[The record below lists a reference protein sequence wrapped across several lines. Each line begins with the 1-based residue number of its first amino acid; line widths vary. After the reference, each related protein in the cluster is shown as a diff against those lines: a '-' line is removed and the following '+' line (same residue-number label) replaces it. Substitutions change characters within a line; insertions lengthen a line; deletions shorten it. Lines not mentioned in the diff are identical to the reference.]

1 VVDDVLADADILD
14 VLTHGEM
21 EVAGRIVEASNGT
34 LLAHVTG
41 EGSTLACVYK
51 PVAGER
57 PLWDFPRRTLATREV
72 AAFVV
77 SQAAGFDVVPPTVL
91 RDGPFGPGSA
101 QLWVEPDGDV
111 PAVPGAGLVDIVPPD
126 DVRPG
131 WRRVLEAYGVDGEPV
146 VLVHADDPR
155 LATMATFDVVANNAD
170 RKGGHVLRGSG
181 ERVLGVDHGLT
192 FHDEP
197 KLRTVL
203 WGWAGEPLPE
213 PVLPALERLHA
224 LLADGPLPRALEELL
239 RAAELRALRRRTA
252 SLLGEGTFPD
262 PDEGRPLIPW
272 PPF

>member
-1 VVDDVLADADILD
+1 MEHVLADDDTLD
-14 VLTHGEM
+14 LLAHGEM
-21 EVAGRIVEASNGT
+21 EVAGRIVEASNAT
-34 LLAHVTG
+34 LLAHVSADGT
-41 EGSTLACVYK
+41 TLTCVYK

-57 PLWDFPRRTLATREV
+57 PLWDFPRRTLALREV

-91 RDGPFGPGSA
+91 REGPFGPGSA
-101 QLWVEPDGDV
+101 QLWIEPDEDE
-111 PAVPGAGLVDIVPPD
+111 PAVPGAGLVDIVPPEE
-126 DVRPG
+126 VQPG

-146 VLVHADDPR
+146 VLTHADDPR
-155 LATMATFDVVANNAD
+155 LARMATFDLVANNAD
-170 RKGGHVLRGSG
+170 RKGGHVLQGSG

-213 PVLPALERLHA
+213 PVLPHLERLDA
-224 LLADGPLPRALEELL
+224 LLADGPLPRALAGLL
-239 RAAELRALRRRTA
+239 RAPELRALRTRTA
-252 SLLGEGTFPD
+252 DLLRGATFPD
-262 PDEGRPLIPW
+262 PHEGRPLIPW